1 MPVHLSRLSGL
12 LRLLALCLVLFLPA
26 GCAGTQAPDASIPRL
41 SSVSLPEGG
50 SVHVV
55 VTGQDPPASD
65 MAPLV
70 SAYLQSE
77 CNLRIADS
85 PRDADAV
92 VRLHIR
98 DIFVSGTSRRIA
110 EPGAAFSR
118 GAVGTMLGATVGS
131 LAGGRSG
138 ALWGAVGGAALGLGV
153 AASETGG
160 SNNIWAMKTDVEI
173 TSGGKPATPEEVVV
187 QAPPARR
194 KEDALPALE
203 DALARAVVRAFQS
216 PRHE

>member
-1 MPVHLSRLSGL
+1 MPVHVSRLSGL
-12 LRLLALCLVLFLPA
+12 LRLLALCLVLLLSA
-26 GCAGTQAPDASIPRL
+26 GCAGTQGSDTSLPPL
-41 SSVSLPEGG
+41 PPVSLPEG
-50 SVHVV
+50 SRAYVA

-65 MAPLV
+65 MASLV

-173 TSGGKPATPEEVVV
+173 AVGRTPATSTEIVVHA
-187 QAPPARR
+187 QPAKR

-203 DALARAVVRAFQS
+203 DALARAVVRAFRS

>member
-1 MPVHLSRLSGL
+1 MPVHISRLSGL

-26 GCAGTQAPDASIPRL
+26 GCAGTQASDASIPRL
-41 SSVSLPEGG
+41 SPVSLPEGG
-50 SVHVV
+50 SVHVA
-55 VTGQDPPASD
+55 VTGLNPPASD
-65 MAPLV
+65 MASLV

-77 CNLRIADS
+77 CSLRIAES
-85 PRDADAV
+85 PQDADAV

-98 DIFVSGTSRRIA
+98 DIFVSDVSRRIA

-118 GAVGTMLGATVGS
+118 GAMGTMLGATVGS

-153 AASETGG
+153 ASAETGG

-173 TSGGKPATPEEVVV
+173 SVGRKPATHEEVVV
-187 QAPPARR
+187 QARPARR

-203 DALARAVVRAFQS
+203 DALAQAVVQAFRS

>member
-1 MPVHLSRLSGL
+1 MFAADDSTQRLGQSHDAVNGFDAL
-12 LRLLALCLVLFLPA
+12 LHHALVV
-26 GCAGTQAPDASIPRL
+26 GVKRHVG
-41 SSVSLPEGG
+41 
-50 SVHVV
+50 VHVA

-65 MAPLV
+65 MASLV

-77 CNLRIADS
+77 CSLRIADS

-118 GAVGTMLGATVGS
+118 GAVG
-131 LAGGRSG
+131 
-138 ALWGAVGGAALGLGV
+138 GAALGLGV

-173 TSGGKPATPEEVVV
+173 TSGGKPATSTEIVV
-187 QAPPARR
+187 QAQPAKR

-203 DALARAVVRAFQS
+203 DALAQAVVRAFRS